1 MVVVVVRRWCVRAC
15 MWLDLFV
22 CVFFKN
28 SFNLFTCFFSSLF
41 FEMQIMMMMTTTMP
55 IRRPDLLWSNT
66 TNKGRRRRDSPFPF
80 YLSLRHYAAWCP
92 PLGPGRDTRFFSRQ
106 KKSHSE
112 ERSDR
117 RKHVATRGC
126 AQVWAGTH
134 QSPARGTVTH
144 SKEDIYKMD
153 ELVLNQ
159 GKLIP
164 FLNIKLKGFNLY
176 AQSSSSRIA

>member
-1 MVVVVVRRWCVRAC
+1 MHHILLCPYFLPLSSCGGVGSAAMVRAC
-15 MWLDLFV
+15 VHVTRCICV
-22 CVFFKN
+22 CFSKIVLIYSPV
-28 SFNLFTCFFSSLF
+28 SFPLF
-41 FEMQIMMMMTTTMP
+41 FFRNADNDDDDDDDADKAAGRAVKQHNKQGTTTTRFTIP
-55 IRRPDLLWSNT
+55 I
-66 TNKGRRRRDSPFPF
+66 
-80 YLSLRHYAAWCP
+80 LSLATPLRCLMP
-92 PLGPGRDTRFFSRQ
+92 PVGPRSWHNILFKK

-144 SKEDIYKMD
+144 SKEDIYQMD

-159 GKLIP
+159 GKLIL
-164 FLNIKLKGFNLY
+164 FLISN
-176 AQSSSSRIA
+176 

>member
-1 MVVVVVRRWCVRAC
+1 MHHILLCPYFLPLSSCGGVGSAAMVRAC
-15 MWLDLFV
+15 VHVTRCICVCFSKIVLIYSPVSFPLF
-22 CVFFKN
+22 
-28 SFNLFTCFFSSLF
+28 F

-66 TNKGRRRRDSPFPF
+66 TNKGRRRPDSPFPF

-92 PLGPGRDTRFFSRQ
+92 PLGPGRDTIFFSR

-144 SKEDIYKMD
+144 SKEDIYQMD

-159 GKLIP
+159 GKLIL
-164 FLNIKLKGFNLY
+164 FLISN
-176 AQSSSSRIA
+176 